1 MLYYFFD
8 DYWKMYIYLIS
19 LETKQQKNLLQIYYK
34 TKLFVLSHVCNLRAK
49 VVIKERID
57 YFIKR
62 LSEEKS

>member
-1 MLYYFFD
+1 
-8 DYWKMYIYLIS
+8 MYIYLIS